1 MKKLLKLLKQIKEIK
16 KLDTND
22 FHVFR
27 VDADTDFQT
36 MGYLSELL
44 DKQNIKHV
52 IVRNDFDVKSL
63 RAADKK
69 DLLEYI
75 KKEIGLEEPETIDN
89 LKVYQDCT
97 IDVELSTKTDTKIQY
112 NDLIIEY
119 DSVTNVVLVSYD
131 LEDGKHNIYV
141 LPVQEKGKPVYFKYK
156 PNFEWPGGNEI
167 FDRENILLDTVYRNI
182 EI

>member
-16 KLDTND
+16 KLDKND

-52 IVRNDFDVKSL
+52 IVRNDFYVKNI
-63 RAADKK
+63 RASDKK
-69 DLLEYI
+69 DLFNYI

-119 DSVTNVVLVSYD
+119 DSVTNVVLISYD
-131 LEDGKHNIYV
+131 LDDGKHNRYV
-141 LPVQEKGKPVYFKYK
+141 LPVKEKGKPVYFKYK
-156 PNFEWPGGNEI
+156 INFGWPGENEI
-167 FDRENILLDTVYRNI
+167 FDMDNITFEGRK
-182 EI
+182 

>member
-16 KLDTND
+16 ELDKND

-63 RAADKK
+63 RAADKE
-69 DLLEYI
+69 DLLGYI
-75 KKEIGLEEPETIDN
+75 KKEIGLEEPETVNSIEN
-89 LKVYQDCT
+89 LKDCT
-97 IDVELSTKTDTKIQY
+97 LNIKLSTISDTRLKY
-112 NDLIIEY
+112 NDLLIEY
-119 DSVTNVVLVSYD
+119 DEVTNVVLISYD
-131 LEDGKHNIYV
+131 LKDGKHNKYV
-141 LPVQEKGKPVYFKYK
+141 LPVKEKGKPVYFKYK
-156 PNFEWPGGNEI
+156 NNFWPGGNEI
-167 FDRENILLDTVYRNI
+167 FDMENIKI
-182 EI
+182 

>member
-16 KLDTND
+16 RLDKND

-27 VDADTDFQT
+27 VDSEIDYKS

-52 IVRNDFDVKSL
+52 IVRNDFDIKNL
-63 RAADKK
+63 RATDKE

-75 KKEIGLEEPETIDN
+75 KKEVGLEEPETVNNIGAYKDGTLN
-89 LKVYQDCT
+89 IK
-97 IDVELSTKTDTKIQY
+97 LSTMSDIKMQY

-119 DSVTNVVLVSYD
+119 DEVTNVVLISYD
-131 LEDGKHNIYV
+131 LEDGKHNKYV
-141 LPVQEKGKPVYFKYK
+141 LPVKEKGNPVYFKYK
-156 PNFEWPGGNEI
+156 SDFGYFGGNEI
-167 FDRENILLDTVYRNI
+167 FDMENI
-182 EI
+182 